1 MKLSSVRT
9 TALLLGLGLGL
20 CQLASPPAARAAEP
34 TAAELSDQAYER
46 YEAADFPG
54 AVALYMKAYSLNVD
68 SRILFNVAQIYDRK
82 VQDRDLAL
90 EYYRRYLKSTTTEV
104 DLVRK
109 ATERVTELQR
119 QIDEKPKIE
128 APAGSGTATAA
139 PSTGPVASSAVP
151 TATAV
156 PTSEPAPSRPYWV
169 GYGTAGL
176 LVVGA
181 AITGGLALSASG
193 DLAKMSYAGTTVPDD
208 VQSTSDRAKTLGL
221 TTDLFIGG
229 AVVAA
234 AVTLI
239 VQLAAPKPASSAR
252 VHAPRALPRAAAT
265 GAVWTF

>member
-1 MKLSSVRT
+1 VKLPSVRT
-9 TALLLGLGLGL
+9 TALLFGFAVGLS
-20 CQLASPPAARAAEP
+20 QLAIQAPARAAEP

-54 AVALYMKAYSLNVD
+54 AVALYMKAYALNVD

-104 DLVRK
+104 ELVRK

-119 QIDEKPKIE
+119 QIDDKPKTP
-128 APAGSGTATAA
+128 APTASGTPTVA
-139 PSTGPVASSAVP
+139 PSAGPVASSAAP
-151 TATAV
+151 TATAA
-156 PTSEPAPSRPYWV
+156 PTTAPEPSRPYWV

-193 DLAKMSYAGTTVPDD
+193 DLAKKSYAGATIPDD
-208 VQSTSDRAKTLGL
+208 VQNTASSAKTLGL
-221 TTDLFIGG
+221 TTDLLIGG

-239 VQLAAPKPASSAR
+239 VQLAAPKPTSQAH
-252 VHAPRALPRAAAT
+252 VKMPQALPRAAAN

>member
-1 MKLSSVRT
+1 MKLSSARK
-9 TALLLGLGLGL
+9 TALLLGLALGL
-20 CQLASPPAARAAEP
+20 SGLADPGVARAADP

-46 YEAADFPG
+46 YEASDFPG
-54 AVALYMKAYSLNVD
+54 AVALYMKAYALNVD

-119 QIDEKPKIE
+119 QSDDKPKGDV
-128 APAGSGTATAA
+128 PASSGTAV
-139 PSTGPVASSAVP
+139 SGPVATP
-151 TATAV
+151 TATSAAATAA
-156 PTSEPAPSRPYWV
+156 PTSEPAPSRPYWI
-169 GYGTAGL
+169 GYGATGL

-181 AITGGLALSASG
+181 AITGGLALGASG
-193 DLAKMSYAGTTVPDD
+193 DLAKMSYAGSTIPDD
-208 VQSTSDRAKTLGL
+208 VQSASSKVKTLGVV
-221 TTDLFIGG
+221 TDVLIGG

-239 VQLAAPKPASSAR
+239 VQLASPKAPAVAR
-252 VHAPRALPRAAAT
+252 AKTAPRATAG
-265 GAVWTF
+265 GAVWSF

>member
-1 MKLSSVRT
+1 MKLSSARK
-9 TALLLGLGLGL
+9 TAIVLGLALGL
-20 CQLASPPAARAAEP
+20 SRLAVPSVATAAEP

-54 AVALYMKAYSLNVD
+54 AVALYMKAYALNVD

-119 QIDEKPKIE
+119 QADTPAKVDTPASSG
-128 APAGSGTATAA
+128 APTASPTTAPLATSAA
-139 PSTGPVASSAVP
+139 PTS
-151 TATAV
+151 TAV
-156 PTSEPAPSRPYWV
+156 PPPPPPSRAYWV

-193 DLAKMSYAGTTVPDD
+193 DLAKMSYAGSAIPDD
-208 VQSTSDRAKTLGL
+208 LRSTASRAKTLGL
-221 TTDLFIGG
+221 TTDVLVGG

-239 VQLAAPKPASSAR
+239 VQLATPKPSSEAK
-252 VHAPRALPRAAAT
+252 AKTTLRAAAS
-265 GAVWTF
+265 GAVWSF